1 MKSREDS
8 DMTRDILV
16 TGGAGALG
24 SSLTGMLLARGY
36 RVTVMDRLQ
45 QNCAWRLRDVAR
57 DERLSYVWKAVEDM
71 TEKDMDGIGTIIYC
85 NAQADRPLGI
95 SSPRYTV
102 FNNIIPL
109 VHILE
114 LVKSSESLDKFLL
127 PSSGTVFLGVPSSE
141 LPVSED
147 TVPKPANPYSASKY
161 MEEIICQS
169 YARAYEVPVVILR
182 SGLVYGQGMRLD
194 ISIAQFIMK
203 ALANSPIYVRSPQT
217 TRTPAHIEDVLKF
230 WDRVLEADRSE
241 VVGKTIHTVPGIEYS
256 MVSIAETVKHV
267 SGSTSPIILGEYEA
281 GELIDGFPAREW
293 TISKTASELG
303 VVCNVSLEE
312 GIRRTIPYIME
323 VMAQQKS
330 TSNVL
335 CSDPKTTS
343 MS

>member
-1 MKSREDS
+1 MKFREHS
-8 DMTRDILV
+8 NMTRDILV

-24 SSLTGMLLARGY
+24 SSLTSMLLARGH
-36 RVTVMDRLQ
+36 RVTLVDKLP

-57 DERLSYVWKAVEDM
+57 NERLNYVWKAVEDM
-71 TEKDMDGIGTIIYC
+71 TEKDIDGVDTIIYC

-102 FNNIIPL
+102 FNNIMPL

-114 LVKSSESLDKFLL
+114 LVKSSEPLDKFLL

-147 TVPKPANPYSASKY
+147 TIPKPANPYSASKY

-203 ALANSPIYVRSPQT
+203 ALANDPIHVRSPQT
-217 TRTPAHIEDVLKF
+217 TRTPAHIDDVLKF
-230 WDRVLEADRSE
+230 WDRVVGAGPSE
-241 VVGKTIHTVPGIEYS
+241 VVGRIIHTVPGVEYS
-256 MVSIAETVKHV
+256 MAAIAETVKHV
-267 SGSTSPIILGEYEA
+267 LGSSSPIILGEYER
-281 GELIDGFPAREW
+281 GELINGLPAREW
-293 TISKTASELG
+293 TISKTAGELG
-303 VVCNVSLEE
+303 VACDISLDE
-312 GIRRTIPYIME
+312 GIKRTTPYIRE
-323 VMAQQKS
+323 VIAHPEIISNTLNSKS
-330 TSNVL
+330 SL
-335 CSDPKTTS
+335 SS